1 MQIKKENG
9 QFIIALDSQ
18 DETETL
24 LNLLFNGYNSLDK
37 KSKRSKAE
45 NSQLEMGE
53 VLYISLQTELEDSE
67 DC

>member
-18 DETETL
+18 DETETF
-24 LNLLFNGYNSLDK
+24 LNLLHNGYNNLDK
-37 KSKRSKAE
+37 KSKRNKAE
-45 NSQLEMGE
+45 NSQLEMAE
-53 VLYISLQTELEDSE
+53 VISISLQTEMEDPE